1 MIDTNK
7 INREINNINKQ
18 IEKMKCSIPFLIQP
32 NTLQENN
39 CNEYQ
44 FYMNRIFKKAV
55 DYEYQSIEEYKNDF
69 YYLFSKI
76 INEYGEKSL
85 FYMLFKKIIQKVERE
100 TQKIIMNIEKYFQ
113 KIDQLS
119 KSIKI
124 LTENKSN
131 YLNKFGQN
139 LDFLNDIQI
148 ADIIASLV
156 EKTITIKQIQ
166 KHFRCSHDYFKK
178 FITNKNFEYPTLKP
192 GNKKMEISEENI
204 NETIELQN
212 CVKYGYQKAAEILQV
227 SEWKSRLIFKLLN
240 QKNKK
245 EIKQRKIHDKRFHAT
260 KINVLWH
267 TDIHYLKNKPP
278 YLDKQYYLIAYID
291 DFSRKILYYEIN
303 DSKDMQFTA
312 RSLNNCILFTG
323 QKPYYITTDNGREF
337 TGKDFTDA
345 LNSFG
350 IRQYNTEPYNPEENG
365 KIERFWQNIEALS
378 DYKDIPALI
387 LLYNYSWS
395 QKVLKKYTNQKCTPE
410 MAHNILPKFDWN
422 NDINYPLKYFIVEE
436 E

>member
-32 NTLQENN
+32 NTIQENN

-44 FYMNRIFKKAV
+44 FYMNRIFKKAI

-85 FYMLFKKIIQKVERE
+85 FYILFKKIIQKVERE
-100 TQKIIMNIEKYFQ
+100 TQKIFMNIEKYLQ

-119 KSIKI
+119 NSIKI
-124 LTENKSN
+124 PTENKAN
-131 YLNKFGQN
+131 YLNKFSQN

-278 YLDKQYYLIAYID
+278 YL
-291 DFSRKILYYEIN
+291 E
-303 DSKDMQFTA
+303 
-312 RSLNNCILFTG
+312 NNI
-323 QKPYYITTDNGREF
+323 I
-337 TGKDFTDA
+337 
-345 LNSFG
+345 
-350 IRQYNTEPYNPEENG
+350 
-365 KIERFWQNIEALS
+365 
-378 DYKDIPALI
+378 
-387 LLYNYSWS
+387 
-395 QKVLKKYTNQKCTPE
+395 
-410 MAHNILPKFDWN
+410 
-422 NDINYPLKYFIVEE
+422 
-436 E
+436 